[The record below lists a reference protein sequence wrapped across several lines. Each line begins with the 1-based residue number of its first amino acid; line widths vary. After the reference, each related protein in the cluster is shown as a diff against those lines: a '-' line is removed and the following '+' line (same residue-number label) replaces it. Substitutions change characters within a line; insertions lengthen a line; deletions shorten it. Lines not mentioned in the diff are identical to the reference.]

1 MHNVKH
7 NALCSFFVIPARDA
21 GSLYN
26 DSAIPS
32 VIRVAGTG
40 SFMTAVPKGV
50 IPVADADFHPRGCH
64 SSA

>member
-50 IPVADADFHPRGCH
+50 IPAPL
-64 SSA
+64 